1 MSMTATGKI
10 RKIVEDNGQF
20 LVSLADHDGYF
31 TVADN
36 ELSDFLQGMFRDAH
50 AAGTEVSF
58 RYNKDL
64 VVQEMIF

>member
-1 MSMTATGKI
+1 MSMTASGKI

-36 ELSDFLQGMFRDAH
+36 ELSDFLQGMFREAY

-64 VVQEMIF
+64 VISEMLF

>member
-1 MSMTATGKI
+1 MSMTASGKI
-10 RKIVEDNGQF
+10 RNIVDDNGQF

-36 ELSDFLQGMFRDAH
+36 ELSDFLQGMFRDAV
-50 AAGTEVSF
+50 AAGPDGSF

-64 VVQEMIF
+64 VISEMLF